1 MTEKGIR
8 ISAAVIIPLCAAVLV
23 FSFFSLR
30 GCGIGNAAQKELS
43 GIRGK
48 ARTCFI
54 NRDIDSALY
63 WARLLEERSDTVS
76 SPHSY
81 IASLVYTGQAYM
93 MKGET
98 DSMRSYFDRAGSLAA
113 RYADNWAM
121 GTMYNVLGCWSLYNE
136 LNPDKTIQYLLDG
149 MRYADKSGDD
159 TLSTTL
165 KCNLALASYILKD
178 PTGTEYSVEVY
189 DIGKKQGNT
198 YMIYCGALTSAYM
211 HYSLG
216 EYGKALE
223 YIREAA
229 PYAEMY
235 RDEHG
240 VYTLYGNILLKCGE
254 KEKAEKCY
262 KTALAKND
270 IQDRLSG
277 TDIFLSYGEYL
288 MEEGDYSRAGALLD
302 SGIRISYLNSNTINR
317 YMMFKAMAQAC
328 SLMNRPEDHARY
340 MKLYE
345 HERDSLFNMDNERN
359 ISGLKISY
367 ERDKFNAQAEAFEN
381 RTKKSRVLFTAIL
394 TITIAATV
402 VMTALYL
409 YYRQRERRLVEIL
422 SKKRKSFI
430 DMTKPVSEIQPDGIS
445 AKAAR
450 EGVQDS
456 TMQDIFNRLEE
467 LMAGRK
473 VYRDKDITRD
483 KVAQMLSTNRT
494 YLTNVIQK
502 YTGMNFYAYINTFR
516 IEEAIKI
523 LSDKSNDTPI
533 KAIASDLGFGSLS
546 TFYKFFS
553 AATGYS
559 PSQFRNLPFRW

>member
-198 YMIYCGALTSAYM
+198 YMIYCGASFPT
-211 HYSLG
+211 
-216 EYGKALE
+216 
-223 YIREAA
+223 AA
-229 PYAEMY
+229 
-235 RDEHG
+235 
-240 VYTLYGNILLKCGE
+240 
-254 KEKAEKCY
+254 
-262 KTALAKND
+262 
-270 IQDRLSG
+270 
-277 TDIFLSYGEYL
+277 
-288 MEEGDYSRAGALLD
+288 
-302 SGIRISYLNSNTINR
+302 
-317 YMMFKAMAQAC
+317 
-328 SLMNRPEDHARY
+328 
-340 MKLYE
+340 
-345 HERDSLFNMDNERN
+345 
-359 ISGLKISY
+359 
-367 ERDKFNAQAEAFEN
+367 
-381 RTKKSRVLFTAIL
+381 
-394 TITIAATV
+394 
-402 VMTALYL
+402 
-409 YYRQRERRLVEIL
+409 
-422 SKKRKSFI
+422 
-430 DMTKPVSEIQPDGIS
+430 
-445 AKAAR
+445 
-450 EGVQDS
+450 
-456 TMQDIFNRLEE
+456 
-467 LMAGRK
+467 
-473 VYRDKDITRD
+473 
-483 KVAQMLSTNRT
+483 
-494 YLTNVIQK
+494 
-502 YTGMNFYAYINTFR
+502 
-516 IEEAIKI
+516 
-523 LSDKSNDTPI
+523 
-533 KAIASDLGFGSLS
+533 
-546 TFYKFFS
+546 
-553 AATGYS
+553 
-559 PSQFRNLPFRW
+559 